1 MRADKSIAANAD
13 LAESGGGEA
22 GDKGKMPSGTQT
34 LARGLD
40 ILNAVAEGVSSLS
53 DIAATLGLSRSTVH
67 RLAATLV
74 DQRYLGFARNMGYT
88 LGPKLLELGFLAGR
102 QLSLPRI
109 ARSHLE
115 ELAANAGDTVHLAM
129 LDGTRALYLDKIPGR
144 RRVEISSR
152 IGERQPLRSTGIGKA
167 LILGESEGRW
177 RELYDLEDQA
187 GSRYNVDFVLWLKRM
202 RDYAARGYAFDLEEN
217 EDRIR
222 CVAAP
227 VYDASG
233 TTIGAISISSAAQ
246 YMDEDRMHRLTDEV
260 RSTADAISHDLGW
273 TGKQGA
279 PAAAPAP
286 PIKRAGR
293 GGG

>member
-1 MRADKSIAANAD
+1 MRADKSIAANLEA
-13 LAESGGGEA
+13 AESGAADA

-40 ILNAVAEGVSSLS
+40 ILNAVAEGVSNLS

-233 TTIGAISISSAAQ
+233 ATIGAISISSAAQ

-260 RSTADAISHDLGW
+260 RSTAEAISRELGW
-273 TGKQGA
+273 TGPQTTL
-279 PAAAPAP
+279 AAAPAP

-293 GGG
+293 GGA

>member
-1 MRADKSIAANAD
+1 LRADKSIAANAEA
-13 LAESGGGEA
+13 AESGTADA

-40 ILNAVAEGVSSLS
+40 ILNAVAEGVSNLT

-115 ELAANAGDTVHLAM
+115 ELAANSGDTVHLAM

-233 TTIGAISISSAAQ
+233 ATIGAISISSAAQ

-260 RSTADAISHDLGW
+260 RSTAEAISHELGW
-273 TGKQGA
+273 TGSQGT
-279 PAAAPAP
+279 PVAAPAP

-293 GGG
+293 GSA